1 MSLPSFPG
9 SSPENNS
16 GASRPAYGADHYA
29 AQQPSEYATP
39 DNAYTGQPTQAPR
52 GRKAAVL
59 VGASVLS
66 LAVLASGGFAFA
78 SVLNQM
84 SDRDISVALPQ
95 STSAFLEA
103 DLDPSPGQKINLA
116 NVAGKL
122 KDISNSKDYDTNKDP
137 KEMFTDPFF
146 SELDYKT
153 EVEPWIGDK
162 VAFGA
167 WGDLSAATGNT
178 ERDYSTHGKPSRKSL
193 SDMNAVVVY
202 EITNK
207 DKAEEAAKKMDH
219 KDAVY
224 EVNDH
229 YLVIAANQSALDSYK
244 AELAKGTLDKNTKF
258 TDDRKLLSG
267 QDNLAM
273 GWADASSLHADKIL
287 NQYMSK
293 TMGGTGADAP
303 DDLNGRIV
311 TGVSVTDNSLKV
323 SSKLVGF
330 DTNGYT
336 TETGLSDVK
345 NLPDNSSMALS
356 IKDGKTAAT
365 KAWDTYKSVAG
376 SSRSGS
382 SSEFDDQL
390 SQIGI
395 TLPDDFGALLGSE
408 TSIGASVSESS
419 SDIGFTYRAK
429 DGDLNK
435 IEGILEGLGSDE
447 IQTADENGTAVV
459 KYGNSGEGKLGDSQ
473 DFKNVTGDLSKAQSL
488 FFVDI
493 NKMMHERANAVGK
506 DSRPTVNYGVAG
518 LTSSLDPSSKI
529 VSVDISWAF

>member
-9 SSPENNS
+9 NGPEDNS
-16 GASRPAYGADHYA
+16 GVSQPAYNIYD
-29 AQQPSEYATP
+29 
-39 DNAYTGQPTQAPR
+39 GQPALAPR
-52 GRKAAVL
+52 GRKTATI

-66 LAVLASGGFAFA
+66 LAVLAGGGFAAA
-78 SVLNQM
+78 SILNQM
-84 SDRDISVALPQ
+84 NDHDISVALPQ
-95 STSAFLEA
+95 TTSAFFQA

-116 NVAGKL
+116 NVAGKI

-146 SELDYKT
+146 SKLDYKT

-167 WGDLSAATGNT
+167 WGDLSKAASDVEG
-178 ERDYSTHGKPSRKSL
+178 DYSKPSSKAS

-207 DKAEEAAKKMDH
+207 EKAEEAAKKMDN
-219 KDAVY
+219 KKSVY

-229 YLVIAANQSALDSYK
+229 YLVIAASQSALDSYN

-258 TDDRKLLSG
+258 TDDRKLLNG

-273 GWADASSLHADKIL
+273 GWADAESLHADKIV

-293 TMGGTGADAP
+293 TIGGSGANTP
-303 DDLNGRIV
+303 DDLKGRIV
-311 TGVSVTDNSLKV
+311 TGVSFSNNSLKV

-330 DTNGYT
+330 DTNGYNA
-336 TETGLSDVK
+336 EQGLSDVK
-345 NLPDNSSMALS
+345 NLPDNSTMALS

-365 KAWDTYKSVAG
+365 KTWDTFKSVAG

-382 SSEFDDQL
+382 TSEFDDQL
-390 SQIGI
+390 AQIGV

-419 SDIGFTYRAK
+419 ANSGFTYRAK
-429 DGDLNK
+429 GGDLNK
-435 IEGILEGLGSDE
+435 IERILQNVGSDS
-447 IQTADENGTAVV
+447 IKTSDEDGTAVV
-459 KYGNSGEGKLGDSQ
+459 KYGNSSEGKLGDSQ
-473 DFKNVTGDLSKAQSL
+473 NFKNVTGDLSKAQSL

-493 NKMMHERANAVGK
+493 NKMMHGRANAVGTDK
-506 DSRPTVNYGVAG
+506 HPDVNYGVAG

>member
-1 MSLPSFPG
+1 MSLPPFPG
-9 SSPENNS
+9 NSPEDNS
-16 GASRPAYGADHYA
+16 GVSRPAYNADNYA
-29 AQQPSEYATP
+29 AQQPSGYATP
-39 DNAYTGQPTQAPR
+39 NNTFAGQPAQAPR
-52 GRKAAVL
+52 GRKTAVI

-66 LAVLASGGFAFA
+66 LAVLAGGGFAFA

-116 NVAGKL
+116 NVAGKI

-167 WGDLSAATGNT
+167 WGDLSEAAGDVDV
-178 ERDYSTHGKPSRKSL
+178 EGDYSSRSKPSSNDS

-207 DKAEEAAKKMDH
+207 DKAEEAAKKVAN
-219 KDAVY
+219 KKSVY
-224 EVNDH
+224 EVNDR
-229 YLVIAANQSALDSYK
+229 YLVIAASQSSLDSYN

-258 TDDRKLLSG
+258 TDDRKLLNG
-267 QDNLAM
+267 QDNVAM

-293 TMGGTGADAP
+293 TLGGTGVDAP

-311 TGVSVTDNSLKV
+311 TGVSVSDNSLKV

-336 TETGLSDVK
+336 TEAGLSDVK

-376 SSRSGS
+376 SSRYDSN
-382 SSEFDDQL
+382 SEFDDQL
-390 SQIGI
+390 SEIGI

-408 TSIGASVSESS
+408 TSIGASVEGSTG
-419 SDIGFTYRAK
+419 DYGFTYRAK

-435 IEGILEGLGSDE
+435 IERILEGVGSDE
-447 IQTADENGTAVV
+447 IQTSDEDGAAVV
-459 KYGNSGEGKLGDSQ
+459 KYGDNSGGKLGDSQ
-473 DFKNVTGDLSKAQSL
+473 NFKNVTGDLSKAQSL

-493 NKMMHERANAVGK
+493 NKLMHESGENDK
-506 DSRPTVNYGVAG
+506 HPDVNYGVAG

>member
-1 MSLPSFPG
+1 MSLPPFPG
-9 SSPENNS
+9 NSPEDNS
-16 GASRPAYGADHYA
+16 GVSRPAYNADNYA
-29 AQQPSEYATP
+29 AQQPSGYATP
-39 DNAYTGQPTQAPR
+39 NNAFTGQPAQAPR
-52 GRKAAVL
+52 GRKTAVI

-66 LAVLASGGFAFA
+66 LAVLAGGGFAFA

-146 SELDYKT
+146 SKLDYKT

-167 WGDLSAATGNT
+167 WGDLSAAASNT
-178 ERDYSTHGKPSRKSL
+178 ERDYSTRSKPSSKSP

-229 YLVIAANQSALDSYK
+229 YLVIAANQSALDSYN

-258 TDDRKLLSG
+258 ADDRKLLSG

-293 TMGGTGADAP
+293 TMGGTGTDAP

-311 TGVSVTDNSLKV
+311 TGVSVSDNSLKV

-376 SSRSGS
+376 SSRYGS
-382 SSEFDDQL
+382 TSEFDDQL
-390 SQIGI
+390 AEIGV

-408 TSIGASVSESS
+408 TSVGVSVGGSS
-419 SDIGFTYRAK
+419 GDYGFTYRAK

-435 IEGILEGLGSDE
+435 IEGILDGLGSDD
-447 IQTADENGTAVV
+447 IQTADENGAAVV
-459 KYGNSGEGKLGDSQ
+459 KYGDNSDGKLGDSQ
-473 DFKNVTGDLSKAQSL
+473 NFKNVTGDLSKAQSL

-493 NKMMHERANAVGK
+493 NKIMHESGK
-506 DSRPTVNYGVAG
+506 SGKADKHPDVNYGVAG